1 MSRRPT
7 GLSRPPPLTTRPR
20 SVISAAIANLARE
33 VEIAVE
39 PPFSAM
45 LRPPIPW
52 SQLDQ
57 ASGKSQYVDDVAGAL
72 EHVAVVVRQELE
84 NKRYVRSWS
93 DKVVG

>member
-1 MSRRPT
+1 
-7 GLSRPPPLTTRPR
+7 
-20 SVISAAIANLARE
+20 
-33 VEIAVE
+33 
-39 PPFSAM
+39 M

-52 SQLDQ
+52 SQLDE